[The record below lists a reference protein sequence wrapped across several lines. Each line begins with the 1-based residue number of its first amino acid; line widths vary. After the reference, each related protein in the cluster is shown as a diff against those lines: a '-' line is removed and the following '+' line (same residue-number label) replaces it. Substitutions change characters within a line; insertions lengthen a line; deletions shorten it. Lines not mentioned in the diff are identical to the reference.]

1 MGMCLAAAFGIRC
14 HSLLSADNRPTP
26 VPVIDT
32 VAVAQPELTIA
43 DVRESMEVAIDRMAR
58 EEPIKVLREAE
69 RRYRQSVMGYTC
81 TFYKQELIDGK
92 LTQRQEVQVKYR
104 EDPKSVYMHWTKNAG
119 KARRVI
125 YIEDKWTKDGLPAA
139 LCQPEGGIARL
150 LVSKILM
157 PINGPDAKAA
167 SRRTIDQFGFANA
180 LDLIL
185 KYSLMANKEGALKL
199 ELTGEGTVDDRPTY
213 VFERR
218 VPYTD
223 ENGKYPDRVLVYHL
237 DKQTLMPVSCESYAD
252 LAKKQLLGRYQYA
265 NIRLDVALTDTDFE
279 GATYGM

>member
-1 MGMCLAAAFGIRC
+1 LGVCLAAAFAIRC
-14 HSLLSADNRPTP
+14 HNLLSADERPAP
-26 VPVIDT
+26 VPVIDA
-32 VAVAQPELTIA
+32 VAVAQPELTVA

-58 EEPIKVLREAE
+58 EKPIGVLREAQK
-69 RRYRQSVMGYTC
+69 RYRQRVMGYTC

-92 LTQRQEVQVKYR
+92 LTKRQEVQVKYR
-104 EDPKSVYMHWTKNAG
+104 ENRKSVYMHWTKNPG

-139 LCQPEGGIARL
+139 LCQPEGSIARL

-180 LDLIL
+180 LGLIL
-185 KYSLMANKEGALKL
+185 KYSVMAD
-199 ELTGEGTVDDRPTY
+199 GEGTLKLALKGEAAVHDRPTY
-213 VFERR
+213 VFERT
-218 VPYTD
+218 VPFTGED
-223 ENGKYPDRVLVYHL
+223 GKYPDHVLVYHL
-237 DKQTLMPVSCESYAD
+237 DKETLLPVLCESYAD
-252 LAKKQLLGRYQYA
+252 LAKTQLLGRYEYA
-265 NIRLDVALTDTDFE
+265 NIRLDVALTDADFD